1 IQDAT
6 ITTLTPEQLD
16 DVLRPKTD
24 AAWNLHHAT
33 RHLNLDAFIL
43 YSSLAATLG
52 SPGQANYA
60 AANACLSALA
70 HHRHTQNL
78 PATSI
83 EWGPW
88 GDSRGMAGQ
97 LSETDVARI
106 TRTGF
111 PLLSTEDALDLLDVA
126 LTFPEQPVVI
136 GTAVSPAALRA
147 PADDGSLQPL
157 LRDLVRGGPRRGAS
171 AVGSPAAAASAA
183 TAAESLATLLA
194 DLDEAGQQ
202 QHLLGLVRQTTA
214 SILAYSDLSDVP
226 PQLGFLDMGLDSL
239 STIELRNAL
248 GGQTGL
254 RLPATLVFD
263 HPTPAALARHL
274 QRLIPFHKSDGHGQV
289 DVLGDLRQLDSS
301 LSSVSVSDG
310 ALRTEIRDQLR
321 ALLKAFE
328 AASPLGTEPRTQAN
342 QAGQPTGEQVA
353 DELRSASTDEV
364 LRFIDREFSA
374 GSDFSDTLHI
384 SHEAVSDGE

>member
-1 IQDAT
+1 
-6 ITTLTPEQLD
+6 
-16 DVLRPKTD
+16 
-24 AAWNLHHAT
+24 
-33 RHLNLDAFIL
+33 
-43 YSSLAATLG
+43 
-52 SPGQANYA
+52 
-60 AANACLSALA
+60 
-70 HHRHTQNL
+70 
-78 PATSI
+78 
-83 EWGPW
+83 
-88 GDSRGMAGQ
+88 MAGQ

-111 PLLSTEDALDLLDVA
+111 PLLTAEDALDLLDAA
-126 LTFPEQPVVI
+126 LAVPDQPVVI

-147 PADDGSLQPL
+147 QADDGSLPPL
-157 LRDLVRGGPRRGAS
+157 LGDLVRGGLRRSVS
-171 AVGSPAAAASAA
+171 ATAAGSPAAATS
-183 TAAESLATLLA
+183 AESLLSRLTE
-194 DLDEAGQQ
+194 LDEAGQQ

-214 SILAYSDLSDVP
+214 AILAYSDVSDVP

-239 STIELRNAL
+239 STIELRNTL

-274 QRLIPFHKSDGHGQV
+274 QRQIASAQSDGPGRG
-289 DVLGDLRQLDSS
+289 DALGDLRRLDLS
-301 LSSVSVSDG
+301 LSSVSETDG

-321 ALLKAFE
+321 TLLKAFE
-328 AASPLGTEPRTQAN
+328 AASPLGNDAATQAN

-364 LRFIDREFSA
+364 LRFIDREFS
-374 GSDFSDTLHI
+374 GSSDFSDTLHV